1 MQPILLASSSAYR
14 RDLLKKLGLHFDWAS
29 PDIDESPLP
38 NESADMLVERLA
50 IAKANALA
58 TQYPAHLI
66 VGSDQVAVLGDDIL
80 GKPHNYERAFAQLRA
95 ASGQQVIFKTGICLL
110 NTQTNNI
117 QSSVE
122 EFTANFKI
130 LSDEQIHY
138 YLNYEQPY
146 DCAGSFKCEGLGIA
160 LFTKLSGDDPNTL
173 IGLPLIRLIEMLNNE
188 GVDPLV
194 LATKKLST

>member
-122 EFTANFKI
+122 EFTVNFKI